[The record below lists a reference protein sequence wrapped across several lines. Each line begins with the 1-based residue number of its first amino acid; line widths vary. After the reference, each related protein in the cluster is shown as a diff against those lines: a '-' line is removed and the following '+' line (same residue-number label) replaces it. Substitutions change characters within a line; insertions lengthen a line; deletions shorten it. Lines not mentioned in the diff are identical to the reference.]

1 MLKFMPNILDAY
13 TKTKKGQNEFNELT
27 PDAKAKVIEAAIIE
41 KTSGV
46 MAQEI
51 VKGIIKGIEIE
62 QEHIYN
68 DFVTKIDAQIIDT
81 LEWLD
86 EVDKLLSYLRVKH
99 LNYVT
104 KQTKVEK
111 EEGKSNESN

>member
-1 MLKFMPNILDAY
+1 MSNILDAY
-13 TKTKKGQNEFNELT
+13 TKTKKGQKEFNELT

-51 VKGIIKGIEIE
+51 AKGIIKGTEIE

-68 DFVTKIDAQIIDT
+68 EFVTKIDAHIIESA
-81 LEWLD
+81 EWHD
-86 EVDKLLSYLRVKH
+86 EVDKLLSYIRVKH
-99 LNYVT
+99 VNYIA
-104 KQTKVEK
+104 KQAREEK
-111 EEGKSNESN
+111 KGEESNGTD